1 MDNLKIASQ
10 IPCSNKEIILTGPG
24 SEKLLH
30 DDMSMRFIRIAINL
44 SQEKDLK
51 KLMNLITNEVAQLT
65 SATRVSLYLV
75 DHERQKL
82 IFYVTD
88 QKSFSEV
95 LLPLTPESIAGYVG
109 VTGKMLLIDDVYELS
124 PDRPYKFNK
133 SFDQKTGFRTKSMVV
148 VPLFSHKNEVLG
160 ILQLINKQSDGTV
173 VKFTESDLEVINA
186 VGSLAAVSIENTL
199 LYKEIENLFDSFVKY
214 SATAIDERDP
224 CTGGHS
230 RRVAM
235 YAVGLAAA
243 MGSFSQPQIKEIKYA
258 AWLHDIGK
266 IGVKEAVLN
275 KANKLTDQQFNV
287 LRYRLGMICEKMEKD
302 AYEDTL
308 KMVSSKTGAIDDS
321 MALSDLQTAIAG
333 YRREIKDDIDF
344 IAGVNIPGFL
354 VEEKAK
360 RIEQLRNKKY
370 IDRSGQ
376 MWEYITQEEF
386 ENLMV
391 IRGNLT
397 EGERTAMESHVSKT
411 YEILKQIPFTR
422 ELKNVAEFAGKHHE
436 KLNGSGYP
444 TKIIAPNIPPQV
456 RIITIS
462 DIYDALVSQDRPY
475 KKAMTPEV
483 ALKILNEDATA
494 GKLDKDILGAFI
506 EKGVYRM
513 SDDLIQ

>member
-1 MDNLKIASQ
+1 
-10 IPCSNKEIILTGPG
+10 
-24 SEKLLH
+24 
-30 DDMSMRFIRIAINL
+30 
-44 SQEKDLK
+44 
-51 KLMNLITNEVAQLT
+51 
-65 SATRVSLYLV
+65 
-75 DHERQKL
+75 
-82 IFYVTD
+82 
-88 QKSFSEV
+88 
-95 LLPLTPESIAGYVG
+95 
-109 VTGKMLLIDDVYELS
+109 
-124 PDRPYKFNK
+124 
-133 SFDQKTGFRTKSMVV
+133 
-148 VPLFSHKNEVLG
+148 
-160 ILQLINKQSDGTV
+160 
-173 VKFTESDLEVINA
+173 
-186 VGSLAAVSIENTL
+186 
-199 LYKEIENLFDSFVKY
+199 
-214 SATAIDERDP
+214 
-224 CTGGHS
+224 
-230 RRVAM
+230 
-235 YAVGLAAA
+235 

-275 KANKLTDQQFNV
+275 KANKLTDQQFSV
-287 LRYRLGMICEKMEKD
+287 LRYRLGLICEKMEKD

-308 KMVSSKTGAIDDS
+308 KIVSSKTGTIDDS
-321 MALSDLQTAIAG
+321 MALSNLQAAIAG
-333 YRREIKDDIDF
+333 YRREIEDDINF

-376 MWEYITQEEF
+376 MWEFITQEEF

-397 EGERTAMESHVSKT
+397 EGERSAMESHVSKT

-494 GKLDKDILGAFI
+494 GKLDKDILASFI
-506 EKGVYRM
+506 DKGVYRM